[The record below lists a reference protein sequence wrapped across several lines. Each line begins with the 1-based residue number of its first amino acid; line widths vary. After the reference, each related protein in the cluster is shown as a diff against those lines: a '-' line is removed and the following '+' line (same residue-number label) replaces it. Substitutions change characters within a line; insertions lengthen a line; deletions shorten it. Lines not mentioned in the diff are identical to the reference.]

1 VKKPASELPAPSRAD
16 VAAAAAA
23 EGIGLAPGEAEELL
37 PVVASIVAAA
47 ERAVAAVAAPLPPPV
62 PAVRDPGAVPA
73 PGDNPYNSFIRRCRV
88 DAGAGGPLRGRTV
101 GVKDNISVAGV
112 PTTNG
117 SALPPFTPA
126 VDAVVVERV
135 LLAGG
140 VITGKLNMDAFGAA
154 GLGETSAFGPARN
167 PVDPARSAGGS
178 SGGCGSA
185 VRAGEV
191 DLALAIDQGGSGRI
205 PAAFCGVVAVK
216 ATHGL
221 VPTFGVTHLSHT
233 IDHVVPTARTV
244 ADAALLLAVIAGP
257 DPRDPQVAA
266 GPAAPARCDGAEGE
280 GVAGLR
286 IGIVEEASTERTC
299 DRAVLEG
306 LARAADAL
314 ERAGARVERVSI
326 PVWEHA
332 LAIFIPYIAHLAAE
346 TVRTE
351 GEGFT
356 HHGVVDVER
365 MAGFARLRRTR
376 AAELPSQVKAWL
388 LAERHLRER
397 GGGAVFGAL
406 HNRRLAVR
414 RAIDA
419 ALARADLL
427 LTPTLP
433 MTAPRL
439 AGPDASFAEVSMRTA
454 ERLCCNTAPLNLSG
468 HPAITVPSGTD
479 ADGLPVAVQLVG
491 RPYGEREAF
500 RAAYALERA
509 GLA

>member
-1 VKKPASELPAPSRAD
+1 
-16 VAAAAAA
+16 
-23 EGIGLAPGEAEELL
+23 
-37 PVVASIVAAA
+37 
-47 ERAVAAVAAPLPPPV
+47 
-62 PAVRDPGAVPA
+62 
-73 PGDNPYNSFIRRCRV
+73 
-88 DAGAGGPLRGRTV
+88 
-101 GVKDNISVAGV
+101 
-112 PTTNG
+112 
-117 SALPPFTPA
+117 
-126 VDAVVVERV
+126 
-135 LLAGG
+135 
-140 VITGKLNMDAFGAA
+140 M
-154 GLGETSAFGPARN
+154 
-167 PVDPARSAGGS
+167 
-178 SGGCGSA
+178 
-185 VRAGEV
+185 
-191 DLALAIDQGGSGRI
+191 
-205 PAAFCGVVAVK
+205 AVK

-221 VPTFGVTHLSHT
+221 VPTFGVTHLGHT
-233 IDHVVPTARTV
+233 IDHVAPTARTV
-244 ADAALLLAVIAGP
+244 ADAALLLEVIAGP

-266 GPAAPARCDGAEGE
+266 GPVAARALRRRRRTRASRACGSGSWRRRARSGRATARCSKGSRGPRRRWSAPARAWSACPSRSG
-280 GVAGLR
+280 
-286 IGIVEEASTERTC
+286 STR
-299 DRAVLEG
+299 
-306 LARAADAL
+306 
-314 ERAGARVERVSI
+314 S
-326 PVWEHA
+326 
-332 LAIFIPYIAHLAAE
+332 AIFLPYIAHLAAE

-376 AAELPSQVKAWL
+376 AAELPPQVKAWL